1 MSETALAALYRA
13 VVARLDGVA
22 DKVWADR
29 VYTDAVA
36 EGTAYPY
43 VWIFW
48 SGGRE
53 ANLLQRRDADQV
65 LTIQCVSESLEQAF
79 AGAEQIADALN
90 DHGEQ
95 DTGNDDA
102 LYGGAY
108 WHILSVTEEDTIH
121 LHAPFAGAAP
131 IFQCG
136 ARYRFI
142 MEAK

>member
-13 VVARLDGVA
+13 VYNRLMAVPG
-22 DKVWADR
+22 KVWADR

-36 EGTAYPY
+36 AKSPYPY
-43 VWIFW
+43 VWVFW

-53 ANLLQRRDADQV
+53 ANMLQRRDANQV
-65 LTIQCVSESLEQAF
+65 LTIQCVSERLEDAF
-79 AGAEQIADALN
+79 TGAAQIADAMN
-90 DHGEQ
+90 DHGIQ
-95 DTGNDDA
+95 DTGKADA

-108 WHILSVTEEDTIH
+108 WHILSVTEEDTVH

-131 IFQCG
+131 IYQSG